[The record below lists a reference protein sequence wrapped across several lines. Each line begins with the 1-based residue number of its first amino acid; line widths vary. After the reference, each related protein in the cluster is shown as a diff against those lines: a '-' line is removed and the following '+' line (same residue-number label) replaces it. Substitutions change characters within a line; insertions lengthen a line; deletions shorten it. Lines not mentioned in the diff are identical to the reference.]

1 MDTVWKEIT
10 VKTVVNTTQSI
21 LQQCIH
27 LKTPATK
34 SNIFI
39 WTQEPRTGTPNLFIV
54 EALFEVAVHTQ

>member
-39 WTQEPRTGTPNLFIV
+39 
-54 EALFEVAVHTQ
+54 